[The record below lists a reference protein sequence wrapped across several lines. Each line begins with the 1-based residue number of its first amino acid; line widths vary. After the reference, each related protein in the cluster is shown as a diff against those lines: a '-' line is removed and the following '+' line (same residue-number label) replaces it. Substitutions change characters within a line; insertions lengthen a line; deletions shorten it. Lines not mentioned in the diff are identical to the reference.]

1 MEFKSDWGPTPQ
13 DVIAG
18 IMQTLERE
26 VEWPLSDVLS
36 GDKLANSMFYLRAIR
51 ELLNEELK

>member
-1 MEFKSDWGPTPQ
+1 MEFKSDWGSTPQ
-13 DVIAG
+13 EVISG

-26 VEWPLSDVLS
+26 VEWPMSDVLS
-36 GDKLANSMFYLRAIR
+36 GDKLANAMFCLRSIR

>member
-13 DVIAG
+13 EVIAG

-36 GDKLANSMFYLRAIR
+36 GDKLANAMFCLRAIR
-51 ELLNEELK
+51 EFLTRS